1 MNLRS
6 ILMMIVIIANISL
19 DSAIDAYN
27 VGLKEMPELSDSA
40 IDAYNVE
47 LKEMPEL
54 SYRISDLRELQWST
68 GYVYYKDILIVIDN
82 IYEKQ
87 GAEYK
92 KIRKVADLIGLD
104 ESQTVDYAQYKNLLI
119 LEKETKFY
127 IYDMDTW
134 MYELIETDC
143 YHVGGWIVY
152 HGQLLYL
159 NDKRNLCQYNLI
171 NGEKRELK
179 ILNNDRENVFL
190 SEFRIRDGGKMIIG
204 KYDQERSY
212 EEFWL
217 LKMNENGVL
226 EEEKIWETSEWK
238 YSYWLDYNQ
247 YGLVVYGQF
256 YYVKD
261 NPSGGPGTMDEL
273 VVIKENGE
281 VERLN
286 FDVMGEYCLL
296 DNGYLLS
303 DITYEKEADDTLE
316 EVWNGKHAVTSVSL
330 YDYSGNKVGTYQLVD
345 EELIEQGYFLE
356 KLLYDSGVIT
366 GFYVQEGTDKLY
378 ISQVEIEG

>member
-27 VGLKEMPELSDSA
+27 V
-40 IDAYNVE
+40 E

-54 SYRISDLRELQWST
+54 SYRISDLTGST

-87 GAEYK
+87 GVEYK

-104 ESQTVDYAQYKNLLI
+104 EIRQVDYAQYKNLLI

-190 SEFRIRDGGKMIIG
+190 SEFRIRDDGKMIIG

-238 YSYWLDYNQ
+238 YSYW
-247 YGLVVYGQF
+247 
-256 YYVKD
+256 
-261 NPSGGPGTMDEL
+261 
-273 VVIKENGE
+273 
-281 VERLN
+281 
-286 FDVMGEYCLL
+286 
-296 DNGYLLS
+296 
-303 DITYEKEADDTLE
+303 
-316 EVWNGKHAVTSVSL
+316 
-330 YDYSGNKVGTYQLVD
+330 
-345 EELIEQGYFLE
+345 
-356 KLLYDSGVIT
+356 
-366 GFYVQEGTDKLY
+366 
-378 ISQVEIEG
+378 